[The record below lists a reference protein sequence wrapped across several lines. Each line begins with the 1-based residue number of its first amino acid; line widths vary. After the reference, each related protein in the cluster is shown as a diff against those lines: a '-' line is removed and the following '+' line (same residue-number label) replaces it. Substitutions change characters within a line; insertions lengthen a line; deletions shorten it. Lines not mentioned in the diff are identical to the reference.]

1 MCIYIGGMDQLSE
14 KQVRSLP
21 LINQKWELGI
31 KHSPQR
37 PQLLADTNISSP
49 FRSLRS
55 HFGRWIKKAT
65 HALYIFIWSILY
77 CLTLNLTAHEEIYSL
92 RSQGPSRPVLRLYG
106 QLWRCLICRH
116 LIQLK
121 AKCFI
126 NVCCKVSCRSNLE
139 QVLEV
144 VVIWVTQDMVN
155 LSINNR
161 NDFGQ
166 WEIKGWFKLNA
177 SNSTKFCWKCQV

>member
-1 MCIYIGGMDQLSE
+1 MLSFWKMDKKGYTSAVHLHMIYPL
-14 KQVRSLP
+14 LP
-21 LINQKWELGI
+21 YI
-31 KHSPQR
+31 KPY
-37 PQLLADTNISSP
+37 T
-49 FRSLRS
+49 
-55 HFGRWIKKAT
+55 
-65 HALYIFIWSILY
+65 
-77 CLTLNLTAHEEIYSL
+77 HEEIYSL
-92 RSQGPSRPVLRLYG
+92 RSQGPSRPVLCLYG
-106 QLWRCLICRH
+106 QLWCWLICRH

-121 AKCFI
+121 AECFI
-126 NVCCKVSCRSNLE
+126 NVCCKISCRSNLE